1 VIENM
6 RRLSLTLCLCLSALS
21 AMSLGQVWPDMAP
34 VHNGEAL
41 KLQKDLSVLKLNANQ
56 INAFYNASL
65 AIKKAGATRDEKIVQ
80 ISQQPGA
87 SELEQALISGNM
99 TAEQQNQYE
108 QVVQAIENISREYE
122 KEVDAALTAAF
133 TSLTIEQR
141 VKLAGLSSQWKQA
154 LENANAFVNL
164 SDNDRQKGD
173 FLFWMGV
180 NSMDKAVTGQGEI
193 LVSSITISGSRSNDA
208 ILEQLNSVHRIVL
221 TDPARGGF
229 VNPVDEA
236 WKNRKT
242 PGFAEK
248 LALSMFQRTY
258 SDVEFT
264 KKLKEGLKD
273 LLARRVSEHCLSLLI
288 KK

>member
-1 VIENM
+1 MIENM

-56 INAFYNASL
+56 INAFYNASK
-65 AIKKAGATRDEKIVQ
+65 AIKKAGVTRDEKIVQ

-164 SDNDRQKGD
+164 SDNDRQKGNV
-173 FLFWMGV
+173 LFWMGV
-180 NSMDKAVTGQGEI
+180 NSMDKAVARQGEI
-193 LVSSITISGSRSNDA
+193 IVSSITISGSGSKDA
-208 ILEQLNSVHRIVL
+208 IVL